1 MKYLKKYENFST
13 DSEMEDEGNYKPG
26 SILDKDA
33 DKIPMKFGKGDN
45 RRAKSLEELE
55 DEGNYKPGSIL
66 DKDADKGNVN
76 IPSGKYNSQ
85 HTPVKSR
92 KELEE
97 EGNYKPGYFK
107 N

>member
-13 DSEMEDEGNYKPG
+13 DDEMEDENFMTGP
-26 SILDKDA
+26 SALDKDA

-55 DEGNYKPGSIL
+55 DEGNYKPGYIL

-97 EGNYKPGYFK
+97 EGNYKPGYFRD
-107 N
+107 